1 MGLIHTFQRFIR
13 RLALPSQ
20 INTVSSEFLAW
31 RQQFFTERLQLLAW
45 IVWIVLILVT
55 LLNLTVVIPSL
66 NSTGDPKLMFS
77 YARMQNYL
85 ERALSQVICFSIGL
99 LICRSPW
106 IHQAPVKVFLIFN
119 ALILL
124 PSQIQAALYGGI
136 SLDSEIWL
144 IFYPLQAFLIPVHWR
159 LQVLCQAVPLV
170 YFLIGFIFGL
180 RDPYINLLPPYVV
193 TGLYTLVICA
203 VADSG
208 AFLFE
213 RSRRRE
219 MELRQQ
225 LRAFI
230 HAVSHD
236 LRNPVLGAV
245 MTLKSFLK
253 PSEPMATIPQELLEQ
268 MIASGERQVALINT
282 LLETHATELQGLA
295 IYPKPISLT
304 ELVANILQDF
314 QPFFQQNKTSINN
327 VIPDNL
333 PLIYVDSLQF
343 RRVYENLISN
353 ALKYN
358 PTRLHLTLDAEIIQQ
373 PKEKRRHKF
382 GKAAINKPNN
392 KHNKSNINWM
402 RCTVS
407 DNGIGIPPEQCDRLF
422 DLYSR
427 GRDQRRSLSLGL
439 GLYMCRQIISAHGG
453 EIGVISSPE
462 KGSTFWFTVPI
473 VQK

>member
-1 MGLIHTFQRFIR
+1 MNFSKSSKQGTTM
-13 RLALPSQ
+13 RLSRIVKRLVSPEN
-20 INTVSSEFLAW
+20 NTSSEFLAW
-31 RQQFFTERLQLLAW
+31 RKQFFAERIQLIAW
-45 IVWIVLILVT
+45 TIWAVLILVT
-55 LLNLTVVIPSL
+55 ILNFTVVIPSL
-66 NSTGDPKLMFS
+66 DATGDPKLMFNA
-77 YARMQNYL
+77 ARSQSYL
-85 ERALSQVICFSIGL
+85 ESVVIQLICFSLGL
-99 LICRSPW
+99 VICRSRW
-106 IHQAPVKVFLIFN
+106 GYQNPVRCFLILN
-119 ALILL
+119 ALVIL
-124 PSQIQAALYGGI
+124 PTQINSLWQGKI
-136 SLDSEIWL
+136 SLDSSLWL
-144 IFYPLQAFLIPVHWR
+144 IYYSLQAFIVPVHWR
-159 LQVLCQAVPLV
+159 LHLLCQITPLV
-170 YFLIGFIFGL
+170 YVLIAFLCGL
-180 RDPYINLLPPYVV
+180 RDPNFDLLANYLM
-193 TGLYTLVICA
+193 TGVYTIVLCA
-203 VADSG
+203 IADSG

-213 RSRRRE
+213 RSRKRE

-253 PSEPMATIPQELLEQ
+253 PSESMATIPQELLEQ

-282 LLETHATELQGLA
+282 LLETHATELQG
-295 IYPKPISLT
+295 IIIHPQPIVLH
-304 ELVANILQDF
+304 ELVEDILKDF
-314 QPFFQQNKTSINN
+314 QPFFQQERTIVKNI
-327 VIPDNL
+327 IPHDL
-333 PLIYVDSLQF
+333 PIIHIDPLQF

-358 PTRLHLTLDAEIIQQ
+358 RTGLQITLAAETFESKRQPKKLLSKSKNSEIIT
-373 PKEKRRHKF
+373 
-382 GKAAINKPNN
+382 
-392 KHNKSNINWM
+392 WM

-407 DNGIGIPPEQCDRLF
+407 DNGIGIPHAQCDCLF

-473 VQK
+473 VKNHK

>member
-85 ERALSQVICFSIGL
+85 ERALTQVICFSIGL

-106 IHQAPVKVFLIFN
+106 IHQAPVKVFLLFN

-144 IFYPLQAFLIPVHWR
+144 IFYPLQAFLIPIHWR
-159 LQVLCQAVPLV
+159 LQLLCQAVPLV

-203 VADSG
+203 VADAG

-253 PSEPMATIPQELLEQ
+253 PSESMAMIPRELLEQ
-268 MIASGERQVALINT
+268 MIASGERQVALVNT
-282 LLETHATELQGLA
+282 LLETHTTELQGIVIHPQPVL
-295 IYPKPISLT
+295 LH
-304 ELVANILQDF
+304 ELVASILKDF
-314 QPFFQQNKTSINN
+314 QPFFQQERTVVKNIILHDLPSIN
-327 VIPDNL
+327 IDP
-333 PLIYVDSLQF
+333 LQF
-343 RRVYENLISN
+343 RRVYENLIAN

-358 PTRLHLTLDAEIIQQ
+358 RTGLQITLDAEIFAS
-373 PKEKRRHKF
+373 KRPV
-382 GKAAINKPNN
+382 GCVAPSAITASVFLPNN
-392 KHNKSNINWM
+392 AIASLIY
-402 RCTVS
+402 TVV
-407 DNGIGIPPEQCDRLF
+407 DAIKDDR
-422 DLYSR
+422 SV
-427 GRDQRRSLSLGL
+427 
-439 GLYMCRQIISAHGG
+439 SA
-453 EIGVISSPE
+453 
-462 KGSTFWFTVPI
+462 
-473 VQK
+473 

>member
-1 MGLIHTFQRFIR
+1 MELIHTFQRFIR

-45 IVWIVLILVT
+45 IVLILVT

-85 ERALSQVICFSIGL
+85 ERALTQVTCFSIGL

-106 IHQAPVKVFLIFN
+106 IHQAPVKVFLLFN
-119 ALILL
+119 ALIVL

-208 AFLFE
+208 AFLF
-213 RSRRRE
+213 
-219 MELRQQ
+219 
-225 LRAFI
+225 
-230 HAVSHD
+230 
-236 LRNPVLGAV
+236 
-245 MTLKSFLK
+245 
-253 PSEPMATIPQELLEQ
+253 
-268 MIASGERQVALINT
+268 
-282 LLETHATELQGLA
+282 
-295 IYPKPISLT
+295 
-304 ELVANILQDF
+304 
-314 QPFFQQNKTSINN
+314 
-327 VIPDNL
+327 
-333 PLIYVDSLQF
+333 
-343 RRVYENLISN
+343 
-353 ALKYN
+353 
-358 PTRLHLTLDAEIIQQ
+358 
-373 PKEKRRHKF
+373 
-382 GKAAINKPNN
+382 
-392 KHNKSNINWM
+392 
-402 RCTVS
+402 
-407 DNGIGIPPEQCDRLF
+407 
-422 DLYSR
+422 
-427 GRDQRRSLSLGL
+427 
-439 GLYMCRQIISAHGG
+439 
-453 EIGVISSPE
+453 
-462 KGSTFWFTVPI
+462 
-473 VQK
+473 

>member
-1 MGLIHTFQRFIR
+1 MRLIQLFQRFIK
-13 RLALPSQ
+13 RLTLPSP
-20 INTVSSEFLAW
+20 INSVSSEFLAW
-31 RQQFFTERLQLLAW
+31 RQQFFIERIQLLAW
-45 IVWIVLILVT
+45 VVWIVLILVT

-66 NSTGDPKLMFS
+66 NGTGDPRLVFS
-77 YARMQNYL
+77 YARTQNYL

-106 IHQAPVKVFLIFN
+106 IHRSPVKVFLAFN
-119 ALILL
+119 ALVLL

-136 SLDSEIWL
+136 SLDSEIWTV
-144 IFYPLQAFLIPVHWR
+144 FYPLQAFLVPVHWR

-170 YFLIGFIFGL
+170 YFLIGFILGL
-180 RDPYINLLPPYVV
+180 RDPFISLLPPYVV
-193 TGLYTLVICA
+193 TGLYTLVICV
-203 VADSG
+203 VADAG

-213 RSRRRE
+213 RSRKRE
-219 MELRQQ
+219 MELSQQ

-253 PSEPMATIPQELLEQ
+253 PSESMAIIPQELLEQ
-268 MIASGERQVALINT
+268 MIASGERQVELVNT
-282 LLETHATELQGLA
+282 LLETHTTELQGIVIHAQSIL
-295 IYPKPISLT
+295 LH
-304 ELVANILQDF
+304 ELVTNILQDF
-314 QPFFQQNKTSINN
+314 QPFFQQEHTVVKNTIPHDLPSID
-327 VIPDNL
+327 IDP
-333 PLIYVDSLQF
+333 LQF

-358 PTRLHLTLDAEIIQQ
+358 RTGLQITLDAETFTSKRQTKKQTKRLLGKSPTSEIIT
-373 PKEKRRHKF
+373 
-382 GKAAINKPNN
+382 
-392 KHNKSNINWM
+392 WM

-473 VQK
+473 VQKS

>member
-1 MGLIHTFQRFIR
+1 M
-13 RLALPSQ
+13 RLSRIFKRLVSPEN
-20 INTVSSEFLAW
+20 NTSSEFLAW
-31 RQQFFTERLQLLAW
+31 RKQFFAERIQLIAW
-45 IVWIVLILVT
+45 TIWAVLILVT
-55 LLNLTVVIPSL
+55 ILNFTVVIPSL
-66 NSTGDPKLMFS
+66 DATGDPKLIFNA
-77 YARMQNYL
+77 ARSQSYL
-85 ERALSQVICFSIGL
+85 ESVVIQLICFSLGL
-99 LICRSPW
+99 VICRSRW
-106 IHQAPVKVFLIFN
+106 VYQNPVRCFLILN
-119 ALILL
+119 ALVIL
-124 PSQIQAALYGGI
+124 PTQINSLWQGKI
-136 SLDSEIWL
+136 SLDSSLWL
-144 IFYPLQAFLIPVHWR
+144 IYYSLQAFIVPVHWR
-159 LQVLCQAVPLV
+159 LHLLCQITPLV
-170 YFLIGFIFGL
+170 YVLIAFLCGL
-180 RDPYINLLPPYVV
+180 RDPNIDLLANYLM
-193 TGLYTLVICA
+193 TGVYTIVLCA
-203 VADSG
+203 IADSG

-253 PSEPMATIPQELLEQ
+253 PSEPIAMIPQELLEQ
-268 MIASGERQVALINT
+268 MIASGERQVALINS
-282 LLETHATELQGLA
+282 LLETHATELQGLV
-295 IYPKPISLT
+295 IYPKPIFLT

-314 QPFFQQNKTSINN
+314 QPFFQQNKTSVNN

-333 PLIYVDSLQF
+333 PPIYVDSLQF
-343 RRVYENLISN
+343 RRIYENLISN

-358 PTRLHLTLDAEIIQQ
+358 PTGLRLTLDAEVIQK
-373 PKEKRRHKF
+373 PREKRRKKF
-382 GKAAINKPNN
+382 GKLAINKPNN
-392 KHNKSNINWM
+392 KLNIDWM

-407 DNGIGIPPEQCDRLF
+407 DNGVGIPPEQCDRLF

-462 KGSTFWFTVPI
+462 RGSTFWFTVPI

>member
-31 RQQFFTERLQLLAW
+31 RQQFFIERIQLLAW
-45 IVWIVLILVT
+45 VVWIVLILVT

-66 NSTGDPKLMFS
+66 NGTGDPKLMFS
-77 YARMQNYL
+77 YARTQNYL

-106 IHQAPVKVFLIFN
+106 IHRAPVKVFLTFN
-119 ALILL
+119 ALVLL

-136 SLDSEIWL
+136 SLDSEIWI
-144 IFYPLQAFLIPVHWR
+144 IFYPLQAFLIPIHWR
-159 LQVLCQAVPLV
+159 LQVLCQAIPLM
-170 YFLIGFIFGL
+170 YFLIGFILGL
-180 RDPYINLLPPYVV
+180 RDPFVSLLPPYVV
-193 TGLYTLVICA
+193 TALYTLVICA
-203 VADSG
+203 VADAG

-213 RSRRRE
+213 RSRKRE

-253 PSEPMATIPQELLEQ
+253 PSESMAMIPQELLEQ
-268 MIASGERQVALINT
+268 MIDSGERQVELVNT
-282 LLETHATELQGLA
+282 LLETHTTELQGIVIHLQ
-295 IYPKPISLT
+295 PILLH
-304 ELVANILQDF
+304 ELVTNILQDF
-314 QPFFQQNKTSINN
+314 RPFFQQHKTSINN
-327 VIPDNL
+327 VIPHNL
-333 PLIYVDSLQF
+333 PSIYVDSLQF

-358 PTRLHLTLDAEIIQQ
+358 RTGLQITLDAETIAS
-373 PKEKRRHKF
+373 KRQTKKLL
-382 GKAAINKPNN
+382 GKSKTLETIT
-392 KHNKSNINWM
+392 WM

-407 DNGIGIPPEQCDRLF
+407 DNGVGIPPEQCDHLF

-473 VQK
+473 VQN